1 MSVYLWDC
9 LTIAPLDIARWRSE
23 SLMALTRPRE
33 NKHELARVSKHILRR
48 VRSTVSQWLL
58 GAHASTKIGTRFQRR
73 ILNPAI
79 KFHQDFRSSYHRYTL
94 ESIKDLSDLSPKEML
109 NEWLL
114 KAADTWGQVKTED
127 QVGTA
132 LYCLHPGLV
141 RRRPGGADPVTIV
154 KPVVVITRLGIER
167 ILGDQS
173 NQELVPSNATEQL
186 ALENSSST
194 SDRTIYPPDEDS
206 LAGTAYTNNSSTD
219 TDSESD
225 TTSEKEA
232 YDQDKSRHPIGHIE
246 EEHEQISEAQYSDSA
261 DVKAS
266 EERHHNPE
274 TSGLGTHPRYYPVVG
289 PGGVVSYYQE
299 GLTPWKYQ
307 EPRDDPLAT
316 RKASRG
322 GGKDSSGEVVSHRGT
337 TVSKLRQSASGQAS
351 VPSSPSSNAR
361 GVSKDSPKERSI
373 QQNSTSDDSHAST
386 SRSNSVPTSAQSNS
400 VLGSFKKLWS
410 YNTKEHR

>member
-1 MSVYLWDC
+1 MSVYLWDS

-33 NKHELARVSKHILRR
+33 NKHELARVSKHILRH
-48 VRSTVSQWLL
+48 VRSTVSQCLL

-79 KFHQDFRSSYHRYTL
+79 KFHQDFRSSYHRYTM
-94 ESIKDLSDLSPKEML
+94 ESIKDLSHLSPKEML
-109 NEWLL
+109 NEWYL

-132 LYCLHPGLV
+132 LYCMHPGLV

-154 KPVVVITRLGIER
+154 KPVMVITRLGTER
-167 ILGDQS
+167 IPNNQNKQERVLS
-173 NQELVPSNATEQL
+173 NVTEHL
-186 ALENSSST
+186 ALKNSSSGR
-194 SDRTIYPPDEDS
+194 DRPIHPPDEDG
-206 LAGTAYTNNSSTD
+206 LAGIAYTNISSTD
-219 TDSESD
+219 TNSESD
-225 TTSEKEA
+225 TTSEKES
-232 YDQDKSRHPIGHIE
+232 YDQDERRHPIGHIE

-266 EERHHNPE
+266 EEPHHNSE
-274 TSGLGTHPRYYPVVG
+274 TSGLGTHPGYYPVVG
-289 PGGVVSYYQE
+289 PGGVVSYCQE
-299 GLTPWKYQ
+299 GLTPFTY
-307 EPRDDPLAT
+307 EESRDDPLAT

-322 GGKDSSGEVVSHRGT
+322 GGKDSSREVVPHRGT
-337 TVSKLRQSASGQAS
+337 IVSKFRQTASGQAS
-351 VPSSPSSNAR
+351 VPGSPSSIPR

-400 VLGSFKKLWS
+400 VLGSLKNFWS
-410 YNTKEHR
+410 YNTKERR